1 MSRPLPQHSRLFLE
15 NKIAGLE
22 LQVENLEKTL
32 YLLHALQ
39 EILGSAS
46 QVLEEMI
53 GDQPHRDTEEDD
65 ASV

>member
-46 QVLEEMI
+46 QVLE
-53 GDQPHRDTEEDD
+53 
-65 ASV
+65 